1 MGVEIVNKKGM
12 LARDF
17 IIILALFGG
26 IIGIGALIVVDMASS
41 ETGYNITNMTDEN
54 FQSNYDTLS
63 DTFDDVELMKNA
75 TTSSEGISVL
85 STYTTVFKATFNVI
99 TLVFRSPILI
109 KNIFVNFAEDFN
121 IDSGVAN
128 IMFTLIL
135 TISLAIIIFVII
147 SSVSKGRM

>member
-1 MGVEIVNKKGM
+1 MNKKGM

-17 IIILALFGG
+17 IIILALFGA
-26 IIGIGALIVVDMASS
+26 ITGIGALIVVDIASS
-41 ETGYNITNMTDEN
+41 ESGYNVTNMTDET
-54 FQSNYDTLS
+54 FQSNYDTLTDIS
-63 DTFDDVELMKNA
+63 DDVDLMKNA
-75 TTSSEGISVL
+75 TASGEGINVV

-99 TLVFRSPILI
+99 TLIFRSPILMR
-109 KNIFVNFAEDFN
+109 NVFVSFADDFN
-121 IDSGVAN
+121 IPSGVAN

>member
-1 MGVEIVNKKGM
+1 MNKKGI

-26 IIGIGALIVVDMASS
+26 ITGIGALIVIDMANS
-41 ETGYNITNMTDEN
+41 ETGYNVTNMTDED

-63 DTFDDVELMKNA
+63 DTYDDVDLMKNA
-75 TTSSEGISVL
+75 TASGEGISVV
-85 STYTTVFKATFNVI
+85 STYTTFFTATFNVI

-109 KNIFVNFAEDFN
+109 KNTFVNFADEFN
-121 IDSGVAN
+121 IPSGVAN

>member
-135 TISLAIIIFVII
+135 TISLALIIFVII

>member
-1 MGVEIVNKKGM
+1 M

-17 IIILALFGG
+17 IIILALFGA
-26 IIGIGALIVVDMASS
+26 ITGIGALIVVDMASS
-41 ETGYNITNMTDEN
+41 ESGYNVTNMTDET
-54 FQSNYDTLS
+54 FQSNYDTLTDIS
-63 DTFDDVELMKNA
+63 DDVDLMKNA
-75 TTSSEGISVL
+75 TASGEGINVV

-99 TLVFRSPILI
+99 TLIFRSPILMR
-109 KNIFVNFAEDFN
+109 NVFVSFADDFN
-121 IDSGVAN
+121 IPSGVAN

>member
-1 MGVEIVNKKGM
+1 MGVEIMNKKGM

-17 IIILALFGG
+17 IIILALFGA
-26 IIGIGALIVVDMASS
+26 ITGIGALIVVDIASS
-41 ETGYNITNMTDEN
+41 ESGYNVTNMTDET
-54 FQSNYDTLS
+54 FQSNYDTLTDIS
-63 DTFDDVELMKNA
+63 DDVDLMKNA
-75 TTSSEGISVL
+75 TASGEGINVV

-99 TLVFRSPILI
+99 TLIFRSPILMR
-109 KNIFVNFAEDFN
+109 NVFVSFADDFN
-121 IDSGVAN
+121 IPSGVAN

>member
-1 MGVEIVNKKGM
+1 M

-17 IIILALFGG
+17 VIILALFGG
-26 IIGIGALIVVDMASS
+26 IVGIGALIVVDMANS
-41 ETGYNITNMTDEN
+41 ETGYNVTNMTDEN

-75 TTSSEGISVL
+75 TASSEGISVL

-99 TLVFRSPILI
+99 TLIFRSPILM
-109 KNIFVNFAEDFN
+109 KNVFNTFTDEFN
-121 IDSGVAN
+121 IDTDLSN